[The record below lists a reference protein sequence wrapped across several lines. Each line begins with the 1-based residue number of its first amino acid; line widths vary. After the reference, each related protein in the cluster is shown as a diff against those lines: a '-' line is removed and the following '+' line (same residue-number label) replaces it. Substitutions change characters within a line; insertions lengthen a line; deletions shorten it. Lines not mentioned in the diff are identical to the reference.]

1 MIKLVLEIHSDWLNQ
16 RVKRLNKNN
25 PNRIRKIGGGRKKIL
40 STLEDQLLLALVW
53 AKLYPSYLILEYFF
67 GVDESTVCRTIQE
80 IILLLQSKFIL
91 LKRRKG
97 KKITTIE
104 ELKEIIPDLDEIL
117 TDARKQKIPRP
128 RKKQKE
134 RNIIIAERNLL
145 QLKLKLLPIK
155 KDSLFTFLNLFQ
167 EKSMIIIFL
176 KNLFYQRSFSNK
188 PNFI

>member
-1 MIKLVLEIHSDWLNQ
+1 LIKLVLEIHSDWLNQ

-40 STLEDQLLLALVW
+40 STLEDQLLLVLVW
-53 AKLYPSYLILEYFF
+53 AKLYPSYLVLEYFF

-80 IILLLQSKFIL
+80 IIPLLQSKFIL
-91 LKRRKG
+91 PKRRKG

-134 RNIIIAERNLL
+134 RNIILAERNLL

>member
-1 MIKLVLEIHSDWLNQ
+1 MVLEIHSDWLNQ

-134 RNIIIAERNLL
+134 RNIILAERNLL